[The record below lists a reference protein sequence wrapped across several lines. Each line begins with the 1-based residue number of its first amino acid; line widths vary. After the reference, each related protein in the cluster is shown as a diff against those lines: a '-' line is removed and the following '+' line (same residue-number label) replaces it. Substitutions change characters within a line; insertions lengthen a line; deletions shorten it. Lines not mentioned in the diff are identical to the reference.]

1 MSGRGQEVNQTGLA
15 DTFGVS
21 LPTVRA
27 WVRRGCPVVQRGAK
41 GKQWVFNTADVAQW
55 REDEAAAAAVGDT
68 SKMDMDEARRRNE
81 AAKAAMAELDL
92 AKRRG
97 ELIEI
102 EAVAEH
108 VGEEYSRLRAKLLA
122 LPVKLAPML
131 ENAESLQER
140 REIIEDAI
148 VECLAELT
156 ADEDSAEEPGQGA
169 TGDEDDEA
177 PAAA

>member
-1 MSGRGQEVNQTGLA
+1 MPKGSEVNKAGLA
-15 DTFGVS
+15 EVFGVS
-21 LPTVRA
+21 LPTVNS
-27 WVRRGCPVVQRGAK
+27 WVRRGCPVLQRGSKAR
-41 GKQWVFNTADVAQW
+41 QWLFNTADVAQW

-81 AAKAAMAELDL
+81 AAKAAMSELDL

-102 EAVAEH
+102 ESVAEH
-108 VGEEYSRLRAKLLA
+108 VGEEYSRIRAKLLA

-140 REIIEDAI
+140 REIIEDGI
-148 VECLAELT
+148 VECLAELS
-156 ADEDSAEEPGQGA
+156 ADEDGREESGTGSE
-169 TGDEDDEA
+169 GDEDDEA